1 MNRADFSRRLSRRIG
16 SYLGVVAYNTE
27 GSVDALDKPGCPEG
41 FTPAPLPD
49 GWGTSPRRAPSPAKA
64 YKPTH
69 GGYPGEVKVQE
80 CVPTM
85 LGSQNLPGA

>member
-1 MNRADFSRRLSRRIG
+1 MKTVEIIRAHLSRRVGPSFADMAIAANADYG
-16 SYLGVVAYNTE
+16 Y
-27 GSVDALDKPGCPEG
+27 
-41 FTPAPLPD
+41 PD

-69 GGYPGEVKVQE
+69 GGYPGEVEVQE
-80 CVPTM
+80 CAPTM